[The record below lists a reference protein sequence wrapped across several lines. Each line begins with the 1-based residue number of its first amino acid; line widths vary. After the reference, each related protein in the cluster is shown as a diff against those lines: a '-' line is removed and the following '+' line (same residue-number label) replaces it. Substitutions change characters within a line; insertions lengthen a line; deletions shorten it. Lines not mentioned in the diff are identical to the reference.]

1 MNSTIEVLDLE
12 EVSYVVDG
20 RTGEAFSP
28 AEYAQRCTDQAETKL
43 SRRFIMGP
51 IPLPWLAA
59 AFTLT
64 PSAMKCALALLY
76 QRGLSGSDSFKIEP
90 ARFRELGIDDTA
102 RRRGLRE
109 LVDRGLVRLD
119 RTQCKSPVAH
129 LIGAPPKK
137 QKPRKHNPRVI

>member
-1 MNSTIEVLDLE
+1 MNTTIKDPDHE
-12 EVSYVVDG
+12 EISYVVDG
-20 RTGEAFSP
+20 RTGKAFLP
-28 AEYAQRCTDQAETKL
+28 AEYAQRCADQAETKL

-51 IPLPWLAA
+51 IPLPWLAK

-64 PSAMKCALALLY
+64 PSAIKCALALFY

-129 LIGAPPKK
+129 LIQATTKDTI
-137 QKPRKHNPRVI
+137 NSTNSI